1 MSTASHRY
9 FRWEVYGREKV
20 LTSKKKS
27 KYYKIINL
35 IKGIFS
41 DKDMVL
47 IIFLSKM
54 YTSSK
59 AGTGAKFTVISKLL
73 TVNT

>member
-1 MSTASHRY
+1 
-9 FRWEVYGREKV
+9 
-20 LTSKKKS
+20 
-27 KYYKIINL
+27 
-35 IKGIFS
+35 
-41 DKDMVL
+41 MVL